1 MIASLT
7 GRVRAIA
14 TDRVVVDVN
23 GVGYSINITPST
35 STGLNLGAEVSLF
48 TALVIRED
56 SMTLFGFLDE
66 QSRILFELV
75 QTVSGIGPKV
85 ALSILSVL
93 SPTDLATAVAQES
106 VASIERVPGIGRKG
120 AQRLILELKGKLSD
134 LSPVGEK
141 VKHQPPWREDLVSAL
156 MGLGYSAKQADS
168 AVSKVASDIA
178 TTGSDPAT
186 FELSELL
193 RSALQSGGR

>member
-7 GRVRAIA
+7 GQVRAIA

-85 ALSILSVL
+85 AL
-93 SPTDLATAVAQES
+93 
-106 VASIERVPGIGRKG
+106 
-120 AQRLILELKGKLSD
+120 
-134 LSPVGEK
+134 
-141 VKHQPPWREDLVSAL
+141 
-156 MGLGYSAKQADS
+156 
-168 AVSKVASDIA
+168 
-178 TTGSDPAT
+178 
-186 FELSELL
+186 
-193 RSALQSGGR
+193 

>member
-7 GRVRAIA
+7 GQVRAIA

-93 SPTDLATAVAQES
+93 SPTDLAIAVAQES

-141 VKHQPPWREDLVSAL
+141 VNHQPPWREDLVSAL